1 MKIYLQQKKEIRNT
15 TDSNYGDEILLIFL
29 NKMGEMSAIN
39 TADNLNKS

>member
-1 MKIYLQQKKEIRNT
+1 MPAVKKRLPNI